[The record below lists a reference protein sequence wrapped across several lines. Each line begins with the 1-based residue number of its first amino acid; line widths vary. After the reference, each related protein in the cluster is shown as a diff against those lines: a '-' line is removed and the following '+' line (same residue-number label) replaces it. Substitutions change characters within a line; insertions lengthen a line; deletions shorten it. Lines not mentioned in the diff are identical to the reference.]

1 VAKQELQKATA
12 ETADTVIQNQVGPSD
27 RCRRRL
33 RFGINHV
40 LILMNMFSES
50 VKRRKRG
57 RPPGQS
63 LQGAAARDR
72 LYQTAIG
79 MISERGYEAT
89 TLREI
94 AKDAHVSVG
103 LLYRYF
109 PSKQAVII
117 ALYEE
122 LSRDFSRQAAAMK
135 PGEWRDRFL
144 FALETSLRVLQPHR
158 TTLRALIPILVGDPD
173 DGVFA
178 ASTVFS
184 RVRVQQVFEDA
195 ITRSADAPRPPLAD
209 ALGRLLYLVHLAVL
223 LWWLLD
229 KTPKQRATQALLG
242 LTEQL
247 LPSAAL
253 ALRLAP
259 VQRFVLEMD
268 ELIREGL
275 FGSPAAA

>member
-1 VAKQELQKATA
+1 M
-12 ETADTVIQNQVGPSD
+12 
-27 RCRRRL
+27 
-33 RFGINHV
+33 NHD
-40 LILMNMFSES
+40 LILMNMFTEN

-63 LQGAAARDR
+63 PQGAAARDR
-72 LYQTAIG
+72 LYATAIR
-79 MISERGYEAT
+79 MISKRGYEAT

-94 AKDAHVSVG
+94 AKDAQVSVG

-122 LSRDFSRQAAAMK
+122 LSRDFSRQAAVMK
-135 PGEWRDRFL
+135 PGTWRDRFL
-144 FALETSLRVLQPHR
+144 FALETSLRALQPHR
-158 TTLRALIPILVGDPD
+158 ITLRALIPVLIGDTD
-173 DGVFA
+173 DGVFGEGTA
-178 ASTVFS
+178 FS

-195 ITRSADAPRPPLAD
+195 VAGATDAPKAPIAG

-229 KTPKQRATQALLG
+229 KTAQQRATYALVA

-253 ALRLAP
+253 TLRLP
-259 VQRFVLEMD
+259 PIQRFVIAFD

>member
-1 VAKQELQKATA
+1 
-12 ETADTVIQNQVGPSD
+12 
-27 RCRRRL
+27 
-33 RFGINHV
+33 
-40 LILMNMFSES
+40 MNMFTEN
-50 VKRRKRG
+50 VKPRKRG

-63 LQGAAARDR
+63 AQGTAARGR
-72 LYQTAIG
+72 LYDTAIR

-94 AKDAHVSVG
+94 AKEAGVSVG

-109 PSKQAVII
+109 PSKQSVII
-117 ALYEE
+117 ALYDE
-122 LSRDFSRQAAAMK
+122 LSQDFARQTASMT
-135 PGEWRDRFL
+135 PGTWRDRFQ
-144 FALETSLRVLQPHR
+144 FALETSLGVLQPHR
-158 TTLRALIPILVGDPD
+158 TTLRALIPVLVGDPD

-178 ASTVFS
+178 DGTGFS
-184 RVRVQQVFEDA
+184 RLRVQRVFEDA
-195 ITRSADAPRPPLAD
+195 VGGSTDAPKPPLAA

-229 KTPKQRATQALLG
+229 KTPRQRATGALVG

-253 ALRLAP
+253 TLRLP
-259 VQRFVLEMD
+259 PIRRFVIAID